1 MSLEKALDMVHNRI
15 DDYLQQLFILL
26 RQKSIS
32 TQNIGIT
39 ECAKLLKNMMEEAG
53 ISSRLIETKGHP
65 VVYGEYIKHEQA
77 YTMLIYGHYD
87 VQPPEP
93 VEEWVTPPFE
103 PSIRDGRI
111 YGRGAGDNKGQL
123 MAQLLAFQTYRDAF
137 GELPIN
143 VKFVLEGEEEKG
155 SVNLPAFVE
164 EHKELL
170 KADLVYTS
178 DGSSHSSGAPLILL
192 GVRGVLALELKAKG
206 ADWDNHSGNTG
217 NILPN
222 PVWQLIDLLQTMR
235 GRDGRVLIKGFY
247 DHIRPATAREEE
259 LLASLPFDG
268 GQIGEKIGYSRL
280 DMDGNTY
287 YRKLTM
293 EPTFNI
299 CGIEGG
305 YTGEGVKPIIP
316 SAASVKMDI
325 RLVADQDPIDIYE
338 KVCRHVERH
347 APDIDVKYLG
357 SMKPSRTSA
366 DLEVVNIVAGAVQRA
381 FQREPLIQPSLGG
394 SLPDYVWTKILDA
407 PSMIVPYANFDQRN
421 HSPNENIEIDYFLN
435 GITCTCHVIHA
446 LGAYAKHQTTER
458 EAGR

>member
-1 MSLEKALDMVHNRI
+1 
-15 DDYLQQLFILL
+15 
-26 RQKSIS
+26 
-32 TQNIGIT
+32 
-39 ECAKLLKNMMEEAG
+39 
-53 ISSRLIETKGHP
+53 
-65 VVYGEYIKHEQA
+65 
-77 YTMLIYGHYD
+77 
-87 VQPPEP
+87 
-93 VEEWVTPPFE
+93 
-103 PSIRDGRI
+103 
-111 YGRGAGDNKGQL
+111 
-123 MAQLLAFQTYRDAF
+123 
-137 GELPIN
+137 
-143 VKFVLEGEEEKG
+143 
-155 SVNLPAFVE
+155 
-164 EHKELL
+164 
-170 KADLVYTS
+170 
-178 DGSSHSSGAPLILL
+178 
-192 GVRGVLALELKAKG
+192 
-206 ADWDNHSGNTG
+206 
-217 NILPN
+217 
-222 PVWQLIDLLQTMR
+222 
-235 GRDGRVLIKGFY
+235 
-247 DHIRPATAREEE
+247 
-259 LLASLPFDG
+259 
-268 GQIGEKIGYSRL
+268 RL

-287 YRKLTM
+287 YRKQTM

-435 GITCTCHVIHA
+435 GIT
-446 LGAYAKHQTTER
+446 
-458 EAGR
+458 